1 MVPWDTFRVNVDP
14 IFQTP
19 TQNISPHGFF
29 GSPKGHKT
37 PPGGRFDGGF
47 SFYWT
52 SLGPPVVYKKS
63 PRDRVFLE
71 FDIFTGNDDSNKRQT
86 FCGCAGLLP
95 SFLMEITGGVVMLHE
110 SGAPA

>member
-1 MVPWDTFRVNVDP
+1 MYEKIFGPKILVLWDTFRVNVDP

-37 PPGGRFDGGF
+37 PSGGRFDGGF

-52 SLGPPVVYKKS
+52 SLGPPVNA
-63 PRDRVFLE
+63 
-71 FDIFTGNDDSNKRQT
+71 IQT
-86 FCGCAGLLP
+86 F
-95 SFLMEITGGVVMLHE
+95 FLNYKLSQEV
-110 SGAPA
+110 PAVSSHQYDFILKC

>member
-1 MVPWDTFRVNVDP
+1 MDP

-52 SLGPPVVYKKS
+52 SLGPPVS
-63 PRDRVFLE
+63 AH
-71 FDIFTGNDDSNKRQT
+71 IFTD
-86 FCGCAGLLP
+86 GLIRYSLA
-95 SFLMEITGGVVMLHE
+95 FFITWCVPVYYFE
-110 SGAPA
+110 WDVR